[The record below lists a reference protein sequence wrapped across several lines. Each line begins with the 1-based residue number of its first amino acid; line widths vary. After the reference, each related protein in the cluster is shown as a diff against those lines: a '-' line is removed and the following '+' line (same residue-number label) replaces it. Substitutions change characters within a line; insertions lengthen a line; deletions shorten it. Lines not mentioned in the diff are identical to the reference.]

1 VHAKTDEF
9 MLALMTELGL
19 TEFDTTYDAVEEM
32 AEREE
37 REEQIKMLK
46 KAAAVVLLAAAGA
59 FAAFRF
65 YKLRK

>member
-32 AEREE
+32 AE
-37 REEQIKMLK
+37 KSAKNKLK
-46 KAAAVVLLAAAGA
+46 CSK
-59 FAAFRF
+59 
-65 YKLRK
+65 KLRPLFYSLLLVLSLRSGSTSYENR